1 MSEDFKAENAR
12 AISESGG
19 ADPQSAEA
27 EIIGVSGIEAV
38 DGLRMRLVE
47 KSAPV
52 SWQPSL
58 GAIAEDIE
66 RGVPLK
72 DSFSQR
78 EKKMPSELRCLMGE
92 LILLPDPSTALI
104 HAIRFRSESR
114 AGWRSFIAL
123 TTYPTILL
131 VFALVVGIA
140 FSFCMQSMA
149 KLDWLQDL
157 GLQTVANIDSLT
169 ADQHNAIVGLGLV
182 TFWLIA
188 VMATIY
194 FVGPPWAW
202 VAIVGGM
209 VVVGKPMRW
218 MSLREILFRY
228 HLLMAQGA
236 DLGTLPQSVAR
247 SFSSSSQAVV
257 AKAIAKRID
266 RGVSLGRAFGNSM
279 LSDGLCRPALH
290 LLDHKGNDM
299 AEGLRETSELLGRM
313 VDQRCRT
320 LANIL
325 PIFALALVGTIV
337 WGALS
342 SYYLALAPLVTLI
355 SALA

>member
-1 MSEDFKAENAR
+1 MMRDDSQSEESA
-12 AISESGG
+12 SEQAVSIEST
-19 ADPQSAEA
+19 QA
-27 EIIGVSGIEAV
+27 EIVAGGGMEAI
-38 DGLRMRLVE
+38 DGMRMRLVE
-47 KSAPV
+47 RTAPKN
-52 SWQPSL
+52 WRPAL
-58 GAIAEDIE
+58 GAVAGDME
-66 RGVPLK
+66 RGIPLK
-72 DSFSQR
+72 ESF
-78 EKKMPSELRCLMGE
+78 EKRQQKMPRELRCLMGE
-92 LILLPDPSTALI
+92 LISLPDPSTALI
-104 HAIRFRSESR
+104 RAIRFRAESR
-114 AGWRSFIAL
+114 AGWQSFIAL
-123 TTYPTILL
+123 TTYPTVLL

-140 FSFCMQSMA
+140 FSFCMRSMA
-149 KLDWLQDL
+149 RLDWLQDM
-157 GLQTVANIDSLT
+157 GIRTIANIDSLT

-182 TFWLIA
+182 TFWVIA
-188 VMATIY
+188 VLATVY

-228 HLLMAQGA
+228 HLLMVQGA

-247 SFSSSSQAVV
+247 SFSNGSQALV
-257 AKAIAKRID
+257 AKAIAKRVD
-266 RGVSLGRAFGNSM
+266 RGVSLGRAFGHSM

-290 LLDHKGNDM
+290 LLDHKNNNM
-299 AEGLRETSELLGRM
+299 AEGLRETSELLGTM